1 LPVVAGPILFLLA
14 VERGEAFASGAA
26 SASLS
31 AVFASVAFSL
41 SYAHAA
47 QRLSWLPSLFWA
59 LFAWGIAAFALS
71 LLPSSVGISLVVALA
86 TLIAGPRLFPSTQ
99 AGPAKHVVGFAELV
113 SRLLAGAVL
122 TVAVTVAA
130 GRLGHGW
137 SGLRAVLTVA
147 VTVAAG
153 RLGHGWSGLLAVF
166 PVLGIV
172 LAVFSHRTQ
181 GSAFATALLRAMVTG
196 LYSFATFCFAV
207 SVALPYTGVASAF
220 AVAVV
225 LAITVQVAMRGEI
238 TAARS

>member
-113 SRLLAGAVL
+113 SRMLAG
-122 TVAVTVAA
+122 
-130 GRLGHGW
+130 
-137 SGLRAVLTVA
+137 AVLTVA